1 MKRAFVLCGVLT
13 LRKHVMH
20 YMRQRCANANADLS
34 IKCEAM
40 YLAIKRQFSQYEGCA
55 DNVYVKND
63 SIDFITHSTNSHPEP
78 SLF

>member
-1 MKRAFVLCGVLT
+1 MQLKDNF
-13 LRKHVMH
+13 
-20 YMRQRCANANADLS
+20 LS
-34 IKCEAM
+34 M
-40 YLAIKRQFSQYEGCA
+40 EGCA